1 MARSMQGIATTERR
15 CSVIDHDLR
24 RQSVERAYRDHADDV
39 YRIALAIL
47 RDPDAAVDATH
58 DTFARALERWE
69 QYDANRPLRA
79 WLHGIVSHAA
89 FDQVRRRAVRTLVV
103 PILGRVVGPPV
114 TDGGD
119 HADFAAHVADRELVA
134 DALQGLRP
142 DARAALVL
150 RHYYGYDY
158 TEIAGFLR
166 TSPGNVGS
174 ILSRAHAAL
183 RRRLATDDPSTRSDG
198 AAPRR
203 AAR

>member
-1 MARSMQGIATTERR
+1 M
-15 CSVIDHDLR
+15 
-24 RQSVERAYRDHADDV
+24 ERAYRDHADDV

-58 DTFARALERWE
+58 DAFARAFERWE

-89 FDQVRRRAVRTLVV
+89 LDQVRRRAVRTLAL
-103 PILGRVVGPPV
+103 PTMGRVQEAAVAGAG
-114 TDGGD
+114 DG
-119 HADFAAHVADRELVA
+119 ADPATQVAEREVVA
-134 DALQGLRP
+134 GALLGLKP

-158 TEIAGFLR
+158 SEIAGFLR

-174 ILSRAHAAL
+174 ILSRAHAVL
-183 RRRLATDDPSTRSDG
+183 RERLATDASDSQPDP
-198 AAPRR
+198 AAAHR